1 MTSSNL
7 QRIRNLTPYL
17 IGLFPASLISGPL
30 LTEIISFLLI
40 LLFLIFLSIEKKYYI
55 FKNNIFIIFI
65 LFCFYL
71 TLGSLFSDNVFF
83 SIKNSFFYFR
93 FGFLVLAISY
103 FLNNEEKTLNIIY
116 YLFTIAIFFLVL
128 DSFIQ
133 TFYGKN
139 ILGYVSDPQFNG
151 LRISSLFGDEYVLGS
166 FLQKI
171 FPIYLYLIFKKFKNH
186 EKLFYFNLFLL
197 PSIISIVFRSGERSA
212 FFLLFLF
219 LLMFLFVNRF
229 MFKKILILLL
239 ISLSI
244 IMTFTFQFIGTGQI
258 GKTTDNIG
266 LISNDNFVKMH
277 IKRTYNQIFDR
288 KKHWEKK
295 FNDANKKNFYFFS
308 YAHEKQ
314 FETAF
319 NMFKDKPIFGHG
331 LKMYRHKCDN
341 YSSSAYGCS
350 SHPHKTYIQ
359 LLAETGLIGFLFV
372 FITFLLIIKK
382 IYYYSINSNK
392 KKYVEISS
400 ILLIGIFI
408 NLWPFIPTGSFTNNW
423 ISFLYYL
430 PIGFY
435 FFEKKY
441 FYENVDSRA

>member
-17 IGLFPASLISGPL
+17 IGLFPACLISGPL

-65 LFCFYL
+65 LFCLYL
-71 TLGSLFSDNVFF
+71 TLGSLFSDDVFF
-83 SIKNSFFYFR
+83 SLKNSFFYFR

-133 TFYGKN
+133 IFNGKN
-139 ILGYVSDPQFNG
+139 ILGYVSDPSYNHF
-151 LRISSLFGDEYVLGS
+151 RISGLFGDEYVLGS

-197 PSIISIVFRSGERSA
+197 APIISIVFRSGERSA

-229 MFKKILILLL
+229 MFKKILILFL

-244 IMTFTFQFIGTGQI
+244 IMTFTF
-258 GKTTDNIG
+258 KYRYNIV
-266 LISNDNFVKMH
+266 NTNKNFVEFH
-277 IKRTYNQIFDR
+277 IIRTYDQIFDR
-288 KKHWEKK
+288 NKFWENE
-295 FNDANKKNFYFFS
+295 FNETNKKNFYVFS

-319 NMFKDKPIFGHG
+319 KMFKDKPIFGHG

-341 YSSSAYGCS
+341 YFSSAYGCS
-350 SHPHKTYIQ
+350 SHPHNTYIQ

-372 FITFLLIIKK
+372 FITFLLIVKK
-382 IYYYSINSNK
+382 IYFYSINSNK

-408 NLWPFIPTGSFTNNW
+408 NLWPFIPTGSFSNNW

-435 FFEKKY
+435 FFEKNY
-441 FYENVDSRA
+441 FYENVDSRT

>member
-1 MTSSNL
+1 
-7 QRIRNLTPYL
+7 
-17 IGLFPASLISGPL
+17 
-30 LTEIISFLLI
+30 
-40 LLFLIFLSIEKKYYI
+40 
-55 FKNNIFIIFI
+55 
-65 LFCFYL
+65 
-71 TLGSLFSDNVFF
+71 
-83 SIKNSFFYFR
+83 
-93 FGFLVLAISY
+93 
-103 FLNNEEKTLNIIY
+103 
-116 YLFTIAIFFLVL
+116 
-128 DSFIQ
+128 
-133 TFYGKN
+133 
-139 ILGYVSDPQFNG
+139 
-151 LRISSLFGDEYVLGS
+151 
-166 FLQKI
+166 
-171 FPIYLYLIFKKFKNH
+171 
-186 EKLFYFNLFLL
+186 
-197 PSIISIVFRSGERSA
+197 
-212 FFLLFLF
+212 
-219 LLMFLFVNRF
+219 
-229 MFKKILILLL
+229 
-239 ISLSI
+239 
-244 IMTFTFQFIGTGQI
+244 MTFTFQLIGTEQI

-277 IKRTYNQIFDR
+277 ITRTYNQIFDR

-295 FNDANKKNFYFFS
+295 FNDPNKKKFYFFS

-350 SHPHKTYIQ
+350 SHPHNTYIQ

-372 FITFLLIIKK
+372 FITFLLIVKK
-382 IYYYSINSNK
+382 IYFYSINSNK

-408 NLWPFIPTGSFTNNW
+408 NLWPFIPTGSFSNNW

>member
-1 MTSSNL
+1 MISPNL

-17 IGLFPASLISGPL
+17 IGLFPACLISGPL

-83 SIKNSFFYFR
+83 SLKNSFFYFR

-133 TFYGKN
+133 IFYGKN
-139 ILGYVSDPQFNG
+139 IFGYEPLPRYHH

-197 PSIISIVFRSGERSA
+197 APIISIVFRSGERSA

-219 LLMFLFVNRF
+219 FLMFLFVNRF
-229 MFKKILILLL
+229 MFKKILILFL

-244 IMTFTFQFIGTGQI
+244 MMTFTLTF
-258 GKTTDNIG
+258 TDNSG
-266 LISNDNFVKMH
+266 LTNNKNFVEFH
-277 IKRTYNQIFDR
+277 IIRTYDQIFDR
-288 KKHWEKK
+288 KKFWEKN
-295 FNDANKKNFYFFS
+295 FNDANKKNFYIFS

-341 YSSSAYGCS
+341 YSSSPYGCS
-350 SHPHKTYIQ
+350 SHPHNTYIQ

-372 FITFLLIIKK
+372 FITFLLIVKK
-382 IYYYSINSNK
+382 IYFYSINSNK

-408 NLWPFIPTGSFTNNW
+408 NLWPFIPTGSFSNNW

-441 FYENVDSRA
+441 FYENVDSRV